1 VAKIT
6 ALRFGKGR
14 RKKVNISV
22 DGKHAFG
29 LEVDVVMKERLKV
42 GQEIST
48 GQVVALKKADYQQ
61 CCYNTAARL
70 LGYRPRSEHEMKQ
83 RLNHHGFD
91 NDTVSAVLI
100 RLKEQSLLDDGNFAK
115 FWRDNRLSFNPHSQ
129 WLIRV
134 ELRQKGV
141 PNEII
146 DQVVNQIDDAN
157 NAYRAAQKRVDNL
170 AITDYQDFR
179 RRLSEYLRRRG
190 FSYSV
195 IIKTI
200 ERLWEERAESQ

>member
-1 VAKIT
+1 
-6 ALRFGKGR
+6 
-14 RKKVNISV
+14 
-22 DGKHAFG
+22 
-29 LEVDVVMKERLKV
+29 
-42 GQEIST
+42 
-48 GQVVALKKADYQQ
+48 
-61 CCYNTAARL
+61 
-70 LGYRPRSEHEMKQ
+70 MKQ